1 MTSSLERR
9 LSAERERSHQ
19 HARENFDLDRAF
31 SSLPPPAVVRPGR
44 EDHEDRRGAAGKR
57 LRGNLR
63 STINDTLLR
72 EFARSELGA
81 LRCSAQYLE
90 ALRVVLGNQAHAEE
104 RGYVIELNIR
114 VPFTSERTMR
124 TIVEQMR
131 AAKITFGRSVGLGQ
145 SRRQVVQCFGRRS
158 SGCGAAR
165 APRTLERMYRRDEGE
180 ARSTS
185 DLWRHICDREVPH

>member
-1 MTSSLERR
+1 M
-9 LSAERERSHQ
+9 
-19 HARENFDLDRAF
+19 
-31 SSLPPPAVVRPGR
+31 VRPGR
-44 EDHEDRRGAAGKR
+44 EDHDDRRGAAGKR
-57 LRGNLR
+57 LRSDLR

-90 ALRVVLGNQAHAEE
+90 ALRVVLANQAHAEQ

-145 SRRQVVQCFGRRS
+145 SRRQLVQCFGQRAR
-158 SGCGAAR
+158 GCAASR
-165 APRTLERMYRRDEGE
+165 ASATLERMYRSDEGH
-180 ARSTS
+180 ARPPS
-185 DLWRHICDREVPH
+185 DLWRHISDSDVPH